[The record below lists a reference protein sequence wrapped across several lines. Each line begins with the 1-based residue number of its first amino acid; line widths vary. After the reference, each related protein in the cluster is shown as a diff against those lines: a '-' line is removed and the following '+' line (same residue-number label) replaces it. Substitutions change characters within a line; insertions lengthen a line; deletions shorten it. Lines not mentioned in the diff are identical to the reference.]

1 MHKVTYKHSVLWLVD
16 GLFTK
21 ISKVGSKKS
30 NFLSFR
36 VLVFHDRRGL
46 FIVLIIIIE
55 SSTIKNSLFEDK
67 QKHHVIK

>member
-16 GLFTK
+16 WTIYKNFKSWLE
-21 ISKVGSKKS
+21 KS